1 MIKIKEMMYKNKII
15 INNNIKL
22 KNKIKIIKILIKTKI
37 NYQKRKSLQP
47 ENKPNKLL

>member
-37 NYQKRKSLQP
+37 NY
-47 ENKPNKLL
+47 